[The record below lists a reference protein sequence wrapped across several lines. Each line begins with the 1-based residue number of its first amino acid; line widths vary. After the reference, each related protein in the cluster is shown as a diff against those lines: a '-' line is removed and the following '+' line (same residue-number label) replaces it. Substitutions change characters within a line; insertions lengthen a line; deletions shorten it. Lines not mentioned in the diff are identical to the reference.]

1 MSNIDELV
9 KIERAVIEFCLEC
22 VRNRIGHMGTGK
34 GRTMFEIRD
43 SLIYR
48 TSAVNW
54 HLTNLKSLHK
64 SLEEKLLNAPHS
76 SINDPS
82 VMRSNQY
89 QIYFLFDDIIFNLA
103 SMFDYLGN
111 LIGLAYIGPNKNR
124 MKWNGITKCFRDP
137 KNKLSELNFAKNVI
151 EINNK
156 WVNHLMSYRGDSVHH
171 KIDMGG
177 AQHTWEYSENEIS
190 ININIDLPNS
200 LAKKLFNEKDKS
212 VCLIEASSELVEK
225 SAKHCSEVLLLM
237 KRELKPDYC
246 W

>member
-1 MSNIDELV
+1 
-9 KIERAVIEFCLEC
+9 
-22 VRNRIGHMGTGK
+22 
-34 GRTMFEIRD
+34 
-43 SLIYR
+43 
-48 TSAVNW
+48 
-54 HLTNLKSLHK
+54 
-64 SLEEKLLNAPHS
+64 
-76 SINDPS
+76 
-82 VMRSNQY
+82 
-89 QIYFLFDDIIFNLA
+89 
-103 SMFDYLGN
+103 
-111 LIGLAYIGPNKNR
+111 
-124 MKWNGITKCFRDP
+124 
-137 KNKLSELNFAKNVI
+137 
-151 EINNK
+151 
-156 WVNHLMSYRGDSVHH
+156 MSYRGDSVHH